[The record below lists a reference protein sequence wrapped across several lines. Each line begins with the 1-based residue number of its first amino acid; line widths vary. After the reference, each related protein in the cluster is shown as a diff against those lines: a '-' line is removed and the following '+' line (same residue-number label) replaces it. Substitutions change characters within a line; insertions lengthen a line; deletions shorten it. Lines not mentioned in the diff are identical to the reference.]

1 VRAAPILAARCFV
14 RHYKG
19 TVEIGVS
26 GISRRWQRA
35 AAALLW
41 VLVATA
47 VWPAARRE
55 RADVRR
61 FRSRAEALLQG
72 TGSSADWGVLIADR
86 DTGEILYEHNAD
98 RYFTP
103 ASNAKLFT
111 TALALAT
118 LGPEYR
124 FRTTLEGTGP
134 LDARG
139 TLQGDLVLVGRGD
152 PNLSN
157 RVFPVGEH
165 PETQGPPE
173 QVLDRLV
180 EAAVAGGLRQV
191 AGDVVADDSFFTPER
206 YPPGWTVDDLT
217 AGYGAAVSALVVADN
232 TLEVEVVP
240 ANSVGAPVGF
250 AVRPWADFYRFHSY
264 ATTAPA
270 GTSNSLQLHRE
281 PGSRDV
287 ALTGTLALNAPPVKL
302 ELGVDQ
308 PAEFA
313 AALLRRLLQ
322 ERGVVI
328 YGGTRARHA
337 FEPAPPASVVLAAYT
352 SPPLAQAVA
361 YLNKVS
367 QNLHAEC
374 LLRTVARERTG
385 EGSREK
391 GLEQLQRFLAAAG
404 IATGVHLVDG
414 SGLSVYDQVTPRAV
428 VQLLRYADGQ
438 SWGPAFEASLPVAG
452 RDGTLEK
459 RMVDTVA
466 AGRLQAKTGTLAHV
480 ATLSGYATTLAGERL
495 VFSILVN
502 GTPPEQRMTGLIDE
516 LATAMVAE
524 IGVPPRR
531 SGREAR

>member
-1 VRAAPILAARCFV
+1 M
-14 RHYKG
+14 
-19 TVEIGVS
+19 
-26 GISRRWQRA
+26 SRRSLRA
-35 AAALLW
+35 AAALVW
-41 VLVATA
+41 VLLATA

-61 FRSRAEALLQG
+61 FRERAEAFLRG
-72 TGSSADWGVLIADR
+72 PGSAADWGVLIADR
-86 DTGEILYEHNAD
+86 ETGQVLYEHNAD

-118 LGPEYR
+118 LGPDYR
-124 FRTTLEGTGP
+124 FRTTLEATGHV
-134 LDARG
+134 DAQG

-173 QVLDRLV
+173 RVLAELV
-180 EAAVAGGLRQV
+180 EAAVEGGLRQV
-191 AGDVVADDSFFTPER
+191 AGDVVADDSFFVPER
-206 YPPGWTVDDLT
+206 YPPGWTVDDLI

-232 TLEVEVVP
+232 ALEVEVAP
-240 ANSVGAPVGF
+240 GKSEGAPVEF
-250 AVRPWADFYRFHSY
+250 MVRPWADFYRFRCY
-264 ATTAPA
+264 AATAAA
-270 GTSNSLQLHRE
+270 GTPASLRLHRE
-281 PGSRDV
+281 PGSREIS
-287 ALTGTLALNAPPVKL
+287 LTGRLALGAPPAKL

-313 AALLRRLLQ
+313 AALLLRLL
-322 ERGVVI
+322 EEHGVTV
-328 YGGTRARHA
+328 YGTARARHA
-337 FEPAPPASVVLAAYT
+337 FEPAPPTSAVLAVHT

-385 EGSREK
+385 EGSRER
-391 GLEQLQRFLAAAG
+391 GIEELQRFLAAAG
-404 IATGVHLVDG
+404 IAAGVHLVDG

-438 SWGPAFEASLPVAG
+438 SWGPVLAASLPVAG

-459 RMVDTVA
+459 RMVDSVA

-480 ATLSGYATTLAGERL
+480 AALSGYATTLAGERL

-516 LATAMVAE
+516 LAKAMVAE
-524 IGVPPRR
+524 LGVPARR
-531 SGREAR
+531 SERREAR